1 MVHVHHTFSL
11 CFVLFINCTC
21 SVCKFTT
28 IEHHPNEKVRNTDIF
43 CLWPIQVADKYTY
56 HNKKFLNHNISCGVS
71 ERATMFYLNN
81 ERHFNFSFTNS
92 FGNNGNCYRSG
103 VTWWYSKI
111 SNWRKFTIL
120 RNRAEVLVSSEVQF
134 SLMRRTRDEWA
145 ILLNSTLT
153 SEKL

>member
-1 MVHVHHTFSL
+1 MFCSL
-11 CFVLFINCTC
+11 HELHLQCMQIYHDWAPPKRE
-21 SVCKFTT
+21 CKKYWYFLLLA
-28 IEHHPNEKVRNTDIF
+28 NSD
-43 CLWPIQVADKYTY
+43 WDKYTY
-56 HNKKFLNHNISCGVS
+56 HDKKFLNHNISCGVS

-92 FGNNGNCYRSG
+92 FGNNGNCHRSG
-103 VTWWYSKI
+103 VTWWYSNI

-120 RNRAEVLVSSEVQF
+120 RNRAKVLVSSEVQF